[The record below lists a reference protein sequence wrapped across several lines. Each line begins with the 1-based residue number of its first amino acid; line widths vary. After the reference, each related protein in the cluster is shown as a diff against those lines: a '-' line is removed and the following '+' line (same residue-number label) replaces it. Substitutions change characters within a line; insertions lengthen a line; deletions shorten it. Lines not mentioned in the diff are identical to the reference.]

1 MKKILAILLLSS
13 VCVQAQWRPLSTGYN
28 LSLYSVQFFDTLSG
42 IITGDD
48 GLLLRT
54 TDGGQNWNAN
64 LDYYNYYPALFSI
77 SLYNNSSGWISGRYG
92 TLLQTTDKG
101 QTWTPKDGFSSSV
114 GGYWLSHVAF
124 LNDTVGWMC
133 GGTDA
138 LFRTKFGDGYWTKE
152 YVSRAPYAL
161 GHLYTKDFASGYL
174 TGDAGIAVKT
184 TDHGYSWTTL
194 NTGVS
199 ATLENVTFVNDLTG
213 WIVGDSTTILKT
225 TDGGTSWSRYDTE
238 LQYHFNWVTFVD
250 DSVGWI
256 VGSNGAIMK
265 TTNAGATWDKVPSGT
280 LVNLRSIFFKDKNHG
295 YIVGDSGKVLLYD
308 TTFTTSVGSER
319 HAVQPISFE
328 VSQNYPNPFNP
339 TTTISFSIPRDEFVE
354 LKVFDVLGK
363 EVGTL
368 TNQKYNAGAHSIQF
382 NASNLASGTYL
393 YRLTAGENVATR
405 KIVLI
410 K

>member
-1 MKKILAILLLSS
+1 M
-13 VCVQAQWRPLSTGYN
+13 QAQWKLVSTGYN

-42 IITGDD
+42 IITGAN
-48 GLLLRT
+48 GLLLQT
-54 TDGGQNWNAN
+54 TDGGEHWNAN
-64 LDYYNYYPALFSI
+64 PNFINIYPDLFSI

-92 TLLQTTDKG
+92 VLLQTTDKG

-114 GGYWLSHVAF
+114 GGYWLSQVVF

-152 YVSRAPYAL
+152 YVSRQPYAL
-161 GHLYTKDFASGYL
+161 GYLYTKDCTSGYL
-174 TGDAGIAVKT
+174 VGDAGVAVKT
-184 TDHGYSWTTL
+184 TDHGYSWTTMS
-194 NTGVS
+194 TGVA

-213 WIVGDSTTILKT
+213 WIVGDSSTILRT
-225 TDGGTSWSRYDTE
+225 TDGGTNWSRYE
-238 LQYHFNWVTFVD
+238 MQSQYHFNWVTFVD

-256 VGSNGAIMK
+256 VGSKGAIMK
-265 TTNAGATWDKVPSGT
+265 TTDAGATWDSVLSGT
-280 LVNLRSIFFKDKNHG
+280 VVTLRAIFFKDKNHG

-308 TTFTTSVGSER
+308 TFTTSVNPER
-319 HAVQPISFE
+319 HGIQPISFE

-339 TTTISFSIPRDEFVE
+339 TTTISFSIPHDELVE

-363 EVGTL
+363 EVQTL
-368 TNQKYNAGAHSIQF
+368 TNQKYYAGTYTIQF

-393 YRLTAGENVATR
+393 YRLIAGENVATR